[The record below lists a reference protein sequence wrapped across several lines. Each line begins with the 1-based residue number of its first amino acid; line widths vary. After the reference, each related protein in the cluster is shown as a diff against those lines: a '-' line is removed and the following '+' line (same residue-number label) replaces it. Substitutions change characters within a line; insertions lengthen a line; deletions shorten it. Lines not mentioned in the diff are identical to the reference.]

1 MGNIARGR
9 GLRANIALGFALC
22 YISLSTTPLCNISYS
37 ALTVVV
43 CKVLWQVLLILHKGG
58 SQEANIAQGEAKCY
72 ICLETA
78 PGCNIFP

>member
-22 YISLSTTPLCNISYS
+22 YISLSTTSLCNICS

-58 SQEANIAQGEAKCY
+58 SREADRGRVGG
-72 ICLETA
+72 
-78 PGCNIFP
+78 PGAVAGWR